1 MNILVQGKGETM
13 AVKGGIEYPVKLA
26 EDEVFVFGDN
36 REESTDSRMFGP
48 VKVKKL
54 KGSVKTLLR
63 RRDV

>member
-1 MNILVQGKGETM
+1 M